1 MFIIS
6 PKLRLGHP
14 YLVGECGNPEE
25 EMVCPEIGCS
35 QLIGAWRRQGLR
47 GGRGQLIASDRST
60 IIWESCEYSELIV
73 RLKRDQNAND
83 LFHQES
89 DNDPYS

>member
-6 PKLRLGHP
+6 PKLRRGHP
-14 YLVGECGNPEE
+14 YLVGGCGNPEE
-25 EMVCPEIGCS
+25 EMVCPEMGCS
-35 QLIGAWRRQGLR
+35 ELI
-47 GGRGQLIASDRST
+47 GGRGQLIASNRST

-89 DNDPYS
+89 DNDQYS